1 MQGNF
6 NVLKN
11 SINDND
17 SDTNFLRILTL
28 CIVVFFKQLN
38 LLSKYMQDW
47 SLTSDD
53 DMYNLKIFSTNR

>member
-6 NVLKN
+6 NVFKN

-17 SDTNFLRILTL
+17 SDTNFLKILTL

>member
-17 SDTNFLRILTL
+17 SDTNFLKILTL

-47 SLTSDD
+47 PLVSDD

>member
-17 SDTNFLRILTL
+17 SDTNFLKILTL